1 MKRRHTL
8 SAGIILALVA
18 LGLFGQGVSCSAGSS
33 CSPEDVLL
41 DQEALSGARQSEF
54 GAVYLPAQDRLGAR
68 RAYHIFLERDDLTAQ
83 QTIYEYA
90 SPLRARFHFW
100 FDREV
105 FFPSSWAWETLENP
119 PAVDADRYR
128 ILCGDSEDEYLG
140 RRCGALMQYGPYLS
154 DFSTSIDD
162 QTMQVKD
169 FRQLV
174 TTIDERFKRCEQQ
187 EEP

>member
-1 MKRRHTL
+1 MKRWHTL
-8 SAGIILALVA
+8 SAGIILALLT
-18 LGLFGQGVSCSAGSS
+18 LGLCSRGAPYSVESS
-33 CSPEDVLL
+33 CSLEDVLL
-41 DQEALSGARQSEF
+41 GQKTLPGAWQSEL
-54 GAVYLPAQDRLGAR
+54 GAVYLPTQDKLGAR

-105 FFPSSWAWETLENP
+105 FFPSSWAWEMLENP

-140 RRCGALMQYGPYLS
+140 QRCGALMQYGPYLS

-162 QTMQVKD
+162 QTMQVED
-169 FRQLV
+169 FKQLV

-187 EEP
+187 EP

>member
-1 MKRRHTL
+1 MKRGHTL
-8 SAGIILALVA
+8 LPGIILALLA

-41 DQEALSGARQSEF
+41 DQEALPGAWQSEF

-90 SPLRARFHFW
+90 SPLRACFHFW

-140 RRCGALMQYGPYLS
+140 RRCGALMQYGPFLS

-162 QTMQVKD
+162 QTMQVED
-169 FRQLV
+169 FKQLV
-174 TTIDERFKRCEQQ
+174 TTIDKWFKRCEQQ

>member
-1 MKRRHTL
+1 MKRWHTL
-8 SAGIILALVA
+8 SAGIILALVV
-18 LGLFGQGVSCSAGSS
+18 LGLCGRVVSSPAASS
-33 CSPEDVLL
+33 CSLEDVLV
-41 DQEALSGARQSEF
+41 DQKVLPGAWQSEL
-54 GAVYLPAQDRLGAR
+54 GAVYLTAQDKLGAR

-83 QTIYEYA
+83 QTIYEYS

-100 FDREV
+100 FDREI

-128 ILCGDSEDEYLG
+128 ILCGDSEDEYLEQ
-140 RRCGALMQYGPYLS
+140 RCGALMQYGPYLS

-162 QTMQVKD
+162 ETMQVED
-169 FRQLV
+169 FKQLV

-187 EEP
+187 EP